1 MPCRIVTGEIDGA
14 VVRYRGGTVAALRE
28 AWDADPA
35 FVTTSEVDPTCWAE
49 HWSWP
54 SPTTTRAAPLR
65 QAEASTLPRPQRQMI
80 ATVAT
85 MIAIMTATPLRDCLT
100 CPIDPVVNW
109 CHGTA

>member
-54 SPTTTRAAPLR
+54 SPTTTGADPPFVRR
-65 QAEASTLPRPQRQMI
+65 RPARC
-80 ATVAT
+80 
-85 MIAIMTATPLRDCLT
+85 R
-100 CPIDPVVNW
+100 
-109 CHGTA
+109 GRRGR